1 MPVIA
6 YASDHLIFS
15 LLSTTVNVFVSVSFS
30 LSLIYPSLHKIA
42 CVINLNMIGP
52 TAIPRKPHFAF
63 KLKLASLKLAPSVE
77 EIRIMP
83 RYPWLRDLG
92 LVISKLDLQTILTQV
107 WLVLIH
113 GNCSGV
119 RAWITQPLAHAPHEN
134 RKNPHHFIKPR
145 DQGLL
150 HRPLYL
156 KGCERLTY

>member
-52 TAIPRKPHFAF
+52 TVIPRKPHFAF

-107 WLVLIH
+107 WLVLFMGTALESGLGSLSPWLTHLMRTGRIH
-113 GNCSGV
+113 TISSN
-119 RAWITQPLAHAPHEN
+119 LA
-134 RKNPHHFIKPR
+134 IKVSCI
-145 DQGLL
+145 D
-150 HRPLYL
+150 HYI
-156 KGCERLTY
+156 

>member
-42 CVINLNMIGP
+42 CVINLNMIRP

-63 KLKLASLKLAPSVE
+63 KLKLASFKLASSVE

-83 RYPWLRDLG
+83 RHPWLRDLG
-92 LVISKLDLQTILTQV
+92 LVISKLDLQTTLSLSS
-107 WLVLIH
+107 LVSSYSWELLWSP
-113 GNCSGV
+113 GLDRS
-119 RAWITQPLAHAPHEN
+119 APGS
-134 RKNPHHFIKPR
+134 R
-145 DQGLL
+145 
-150 HRPLYL
+150 
-156 KGCERLTY
+156 TS